1 MISLNCDE
9 LKFSRQLGILD
20 QEKISCLKLK
30 LLGCDESILSFLVQ
44 LDQLGACRFGKGRVV
59 VEKKPDITFK
69 INLMKGFTSI
79 NGSPNW
85 NEVADHFCE
94 QGLNVQF
101 NSIGDETS
109 LILKNI
115 NQEFEDE
122 KCDYFLIHGAG
133 SAVCG
138 HGQIPDFD
146 VESFSP
152 TLIDTPIL
160 IAGTSAVLHKL
171 LLANDIFWEEELDDI
186 WVSINFRKKGK
197 QPTELLNY
205 LHSEELEGNAV
216 LSSDYEASVA
226 RFRVPMDS
234 VPSELYSMVKPISTK
249 KIDEL
254 TKYSDVGLFPAIT
267 ESGTICFQDRN
278 LPQYVAES
286 NIVVLGAGGLGSW
299 AIPSI
304 VSGINLE
311 KKGNL
316 SIIDGDKEIE
326 IHNLNR
332 QVLYT
337 RENVGLPK
345 SPSAENCIN
354 SRFGS
359 HRFKISGIC
368 SNLTLLHTGNREL
381 KDNTQYMNLDEI
393 GNNDEDD
400 KKIINALKNMDIA
413 LSCLDNQFA
422 RTILNKACLEASVPM
437 INGGGEG
444 SEGIVEVFDNRIC
457 MTCQYGFDESI
468 RQDVVS
474 CQEDAK
480 NVVNSIVTTT
490 AYIGAMQA
498 ATALCILAVKESQK
512 MSSRKRLEWYHGLVM
527 TKQSARLPWFSD
539 ECLDHISV

>member
-30 LLGCDESILSFLVQ
+30 LSGCDESILSFLVQ

-79 NGSPNW
+79 NGSPDW
-85 NEVADHFCE
+85 NKVADHFCE
-94 QGLNVQF
+94 KGLNVQF

-115 NQEFEDE
+115 NQKFEDE

-160 IAGTSAVLHKL
+160 IAGTSAILHKL

-205 LHSEELEGNAV
+205 LHSEELEGNAG
-216 LSSDYEASVA
+216 LSSDYDASVA

-254 TKYSDVGLFPAIT
+254 AKYSDVGLFPAIT

-278 LPQYVAES
+278 LPQYVEES

-359 HRFKISGIC
+359 HQFKISGIC

-393 GNNDEDD
+393 VNNDEDD

-444 SEGIVEVFDNRIC
+444 SEGIVEVFGNRIC

-498 ATALCILAVKESQK
+498 ATALFILAVKESQK
-512 MSSRKRLEWYHGLVM
+512 MSSRKRLEWSHGLVM